1 MRDILIYWFIL
12 ICYLYVNI
20 KYSTMILQQQHYH
33 KDRYLHWLK
42 SNWLQKRT
50 ILLTALLCSMYV
62 CFFLHGDYRK
72 EVILLMMALTAYF
85 AYKIDHE
92 IKYRLPLKLT
102 HRIKRLLCVRMLLYV
117 LFAWMFTYT
126 KDTIWMICTPWLYW
140 LPFFEILISLMIVEP
155 FEQMIQRYYMNDA
168 KTKLSKRKDLTIIG
182 ITGSYG
188 KTSVK
193 NILYTLLSD
202 RYDTLMTPK
211 SFNNKM
217 GITLTI
223 RNSLKRMHQVFLCEM
238 GADHVGEIL
247 ELMHFVKPQIGI
259 VTAIGPQHLSTFH
272 TMENIIREKMYMI
285 EELPADGIG
294 FLNADNTYI
303 RSHPLASACK
313 IIWFG
318 KDVIADY
325 RIIDIQ
331 PHALGTTFSLAYEKV
346 IYTFDIKLLGEHN
359 VYNTCAGIALAHEM
373 GISFSHLQALCK
385 EITYVKHRLQIVST
399 TPYTLIDDAYNANP
413 TGAHHALQVL
423 KAMKERTIIV
433 TPGMIEL
440 GDKEDQVNK
449 AFGKE
454 MADCV
459 DEVILVG
466 IKVTSMIQKGL
477 MEEGFDENHLHICKD
492 FTQAMKVLKEIVQ
505 EHDVVLLENDLPD
518 AFSH

>member
-1 MRDILIYWFIL
+1 
-12 ICYLYVNI
+12 
-20 KYSTMILQQQHYH
+20 MILQQHHYH

-50 ILLTALLCSMYV
+50 LLITLLLCCMYL
-62 CFFLHGDYRK
+62 CFLLHGEYRK

-102 HRIKRLLCVRMLLYV
+102 HRIKRLLCVRILLYV
-117 LFAWMFTYT
+117 LFSWLFTHAN
-126 KDTIWMICTPWLYW
+126 DTIWIICTPWLYW
-140 LPFFEILISLMIVEP
+140 LPFFEILISLVIVEP
-155 FEQMIQRYYMNDA
+155 LERMIQQYYVNDA
-168 KTKLSKRKDLTIIG
+168 KTKLSKCDDLTIIG

-202 RYDTLMTPK
+202 YYDTLMTPK

-223 RNSLKRMHQVFLCEM
+223 RNSLKRMHQVFICEM

-259 VTAIGPQHLSTFH
+259 VTAIGPQHLATFH
-272 TMENIIREKMYMI
+272 SMEHIVREKMYMI
-285 EELPADGIG
+285 EELPANGLG
-294 FLNADNTYI
+294 FLNADNAYI
-303 RSHPLASACK
+303 RAHPLASACK

-318 KDVIADY
+318 KDMIADY
-325 RIIDIQ
+325 RIMEIQ
-331 PHALGTTFSLAYEKV
+331 PHASGTSFSIQHEKEV
-346 IYTFDIKLLGEHN
+346 YGFDIKLLGEHN
-359 VYNTCAGIALAHEM
+359 VYNTCAAIAVAHEM
-373 GISFSHLQALCK
+373 GLPFTRLQELTK
-385 EITYVKHRLQIVST
+385 EIPYVKHRLEIVST

-413 TGAHHALQVL
+413 TGAHNALQVL
-423 KAMKERTIIV
+423 KAMKERAIIV

-440 GDKEDQVNK
+440 GDREDIANEK
-449 AFGKE
+449 FGKE
-454 MADCV
+454 MAHCV

-466 IKVTSMIQKGL
+466 IKVTNRIQKGL

-492 FTQAMKVLKEIVQ
+492 FAQAMKVLKEIVQ